1 MLFILITLQ
10 NNMTALQNVE
20 WLITQIQTTSTQFM
34 HLDTQIKM
42 KTMELDNLPEVIRL
56 KEEIR
61 TLEVEKRKAQ
71 EKELELRDT
80 GKQILID
87 SGMKEFTTL
96 DGTTIAVQFTPWALV
111 VEEWATIPDEFYK
124 VKTTKDLDKTALKK
138 AISDGTFSDDKVYI
152 QKDSKLV
159 IKSK

>member
-1 MLFILITLQ
+1 
-10 NNMTALQNVE
+10 MTALQNVE
-20 WLITQIQTTSTQFM
+20 WLITQIQSTSVQSM
-34 HLDTQIKM
+34 NLDTQIRM

-56 KEEIR
+56 REEIR

-111 VEEWATIPDEFYK
+111 VEEWAIIPDEFYK
-124 VKTTKDLDKTALKK
+124 VKTTRELDKVAIKK
-138 AISDGTFSDDKVYI
+138 AIQDWTFPEIKVYI

>member
-1 MLFILITLQ
+1 
-10 NNMTALQNVE
+10 MTAMQNVE
-20 WLITQIQTTSTQFM
+20 WLITQIHTCSTQFM

-56 KEEIR
+56 REEIR
-61 TLEVEKRKAQ
+61 TLEVEKRTAQ
-71 EKELELRDT
+71 QKEAELRDT
-80 GKQILID
+80 GKQILLD

-111 VEEWATIPDEFYK
+111 VEEWATIPEEFYK

-138 AISDGTFSDDKVYI
+138 AISDGLFSDDKVYI